1 MGRSGVAWSLVS
13 NDDMVQLDRISST
26 WNLTIPENEAPELPD
41 GTNRDPVRRRED
53 WDEISDPFG
62 MVKIRISVNNS
73 EASIREVADWLKQEA
88 RIPDLAIGGIVI
100 TDAHTTIEIHVE
112 KAGRTLEI
120 LKKRK
125 WGESDLEPLLIEREP
140 VSYTHLTLPTTTS
153 V

>member
-1 MGRSGVAWSLVS
+1 
-13 NDDMVQLDRISST
+13 
-26 WNLTIPENEAPELPD
+26 
-41 GTNRDPVRRRED
+41 
-53 WDEISDPFG
+53 
-62 MVKIRISVNNS
+62 MVKIRISVNNR

-100 TDAHTTIEIHVE
+100 TDAHTTFEIHVE

-140 VSYTHLTLPTTTS
+140 VEFNRNHAL